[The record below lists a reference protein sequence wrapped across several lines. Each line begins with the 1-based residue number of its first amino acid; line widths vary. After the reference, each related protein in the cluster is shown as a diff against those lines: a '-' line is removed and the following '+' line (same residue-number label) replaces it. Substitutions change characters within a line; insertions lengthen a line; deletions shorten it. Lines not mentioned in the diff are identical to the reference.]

1 MEYLLEVKDL
11 CKTYNTFSLKNVSI
25 KVPKG
30 SIVGFVGE
38 NGAGK
43 TTTLKAVIGALE
55 PEQGEIYLFGQP
67 MSPKQAEVKQDI
79 GIVMEGSFFYE
90 DFTPNQIAKVLRG
103 VYKNWNQTKYSAYI
117 EKYRLPVD
125 KKIKE
130 FSKGMLMKLSLV
142 IALSHEAKLLILDE
156 PTSGLDPIVRN
167 EILDELLDFIQDEE
181 HGVLFSSHITS
192 DLEKIADYIT
202 FIHHGEVILT
212 EQKDELLETY
222 GLLKCGAS
230 EFNQLDRSDFIGFK
244 KGQFQVEA
252 LTKDKLKLQEK
263 YPESIIDEV
272 SIEEIMLFYVKGMD
286 K

>member
-263 YPESIIDEV
+263 YPEFIIDEV
-272 SIEEIMLFYVKGMD
+272 SIEEIMLFYVKGMG

>member
-30 SIVGFVGE
+30 CIVGFVGE

-43 TTTLKAVIGALE
+43 TTTLKAIIGALE
-55 PEQGEIYLFGQP
+55 PEQGEISLFGQP
-67 MSPKQAEVKQDI
+67 MSPKQAEIKQEI
-79 GIVMEGSFFYE
+79 GMVMEGSFFYE

-117 EKYRLPVD
+117 EKYKLPVD

-167 EILDELLDFIQDEE
+167 EILDELLEFIQDEE
-181 HGVLFSSHITS
+181 HGILFSSHITS

-202 FIHHGEVILT
+202 FIHHGEIILT

-230 EFNQLDRSDFIGFK
+230 EVDQLDRSDFIGFK

-252 LTKDKLKLQEK
+252 LAKDKLKLQEK
-263 YPESIIDEV
+263 YPEYIIDEV
-272 SIEEIMLFYVKGMD
+272 SIEDIMLFYVKGMD